1 MDSFEINDIQSFLN
15 LKNSFLD
22 DDEIWY
28 RGQNNIDWE
37 LVPSFLRLKDS
48 GELAEKSLFDI
59 FVQNSS
65 TLINNQ
71 INTFD
76 WMFIMQHYGIPTRLL
91 DWTENPLVALYFAVE
106 TDSKEDGALWI
117 LKPKMLNKKALGFS
131 TIPMYED
138 DSVIEHMKGRS
149 QYRKRPAAIL
159 ASRNNSRI
167 QIQEGVFTIHINN
180 DENIDSD
187 SKDYLLK
194 IRIPAESKKLISS
207 QLKLLGINKFR
218 LFPELSNIKDIMEH
232 KKLLEKKDSK

>member
-1 MDSFEINDIQSFLN
+1 MDLLEINDIQSFLN

-28 RGQNNIDWE
+28 RGQNNIDWK

-106 TDSKEDGALWI
+106 THSQEDGALWI

-149 QYRKRPAAIL
+149 QYPKRPAAIL
-159 ASRNNSRI
+159 ASRNN
-167 QIQEGVFTIHINN
+167 
-180 DENIDSD
+180 
-187 SKDYLLK
+187 
-194 IRIPAESKKLISS
+194 
-207 QLKLLGINKFR
+207 
-218 LFPELSNIKDIMEH
+218 
-232 KKLLEKKDSK
+232 